1 MYKDPNDAPKSIKIS
16 EDGTIS
22 VNIFEGLSKG
32 ELLKYENEGLEFVE
46 RAGLTEDQKQDNK
59 ETMKKTFKE
68 LMKVGFIPNAG
79 DARGF
84 FAPTA
89 LMYNNEVYYLESNA
103 FSGKVKPQS
112 QFEYYLPVGTQFTY
126 KKGDSYGTAK
136 TTPIGFVFGSVPT
149 TTEILEVKRERRAER
164 QSTAIPAEMNTTQE
178 PVQKSIER
186 APEVSTQGSP
196 RDILANNGIAFTIDP
211 VNGFT
216 YFDEQGNVISKYKGK
231 KPGEVAAEFKEATNM
246 EEENPILPNSP
257 VNALT
262 LELKDVLDDKASFM
276 EYVIGQGVPQ
286 DKAELIWK
294 GAQAVKTAPQKMRMN
309 FVQNS
314 IEKHKT
320 CE

>member
-1 MYKDPNDAPKSIKIS
+1 
-16 EDGTIS
+16 
-22 VNIFEGLSKG
+22 
-32 ELLKYENEGLEFVE
+32 
-46 RAGLTEDQKQDNK
+46 
-59 ETMKKTFKE
+59 
-68 LMKVGFIPNAG
+68 
-79 DARGF
+79 
-84 FAPTA
+84 
-89 LMYNNEVYYLESNA
+89 MYNNEVYYLESNA
-103 FSGKVKPQS
+103 FSGKVKPQVN
-112 QFEYYLPVGTQFTY
+112 FEYYLPLGTQFTY

-164 QSTAIPAEMNTTQE
+164 QGTAIPAEMNTTQE
-178 PVQKSIER
+178 PVQKSVER

-231 KPGEVAAEFKEATNM
+231 KPGEVAADFKEAPNV
-246 EEENPILPNSP
+246 EEENPTLPNSP